1 MGQGAVD
8 EDEIG
13 GGLLELAALRV
24 ERTFCRGN
32 QQADDQGG
40 HRSDQARPQF
50 HHILR
55 ILVQMM
61 LGQNAAQ
68 GHASERAPE
77 DTPEYDTSD
86 RHRTHT
92 HPSIMCSL

>member
-1 MGQGAVD
+1 
-8 EDEIG
+8 
-13 GGLLELAALRV
+13 
-24 ERTFCRGN
+24 
-32 QQADDQGG
+32 
-40 HRSDQARPQF
+40 
-50 HHILR
+50 
-55 ILVQMM
+55 MM